1 MQRIN
6 VGLGERTYP
15 IYIGS
20 GLEGGRLVRE
30 ALPKVRDVMVVS
42 NDTVAPL
49 YMAGLRAALEQQGF
63 RTDECILK
71 DGEEYKTSE
80 SWMQII
86 TALLEKGFSR
96 DGALIALGGGVVGDI
111 AGFAAACYQRGI
123 AYIQYPTTLLAMVD
137 SSVGGK
143 TAINHPLG
151 KNMIGAFYQPKAV
164 LADIACLKSLPERQL
179 AAGMGEVVKT
189 GIIYDSVFFAKLEE
203 CCDRVFSGDAETLE
217 YIVRRCCE
225 IKAEVVSQD
234 EHEHGLRAILNLGHT
249 FGHAVEAYLGYGT
262 WLHGEAVG
270 LGMVMAAE
278 LAVKRELLSEEERDR
293 IVSLIRRCRL
303 PVTIPAAMQGRDFL
317 KLMRHDK
324 KVRRGVIRYV
334 LPEGLGMA
342 RVIANVGDAEVL
354 ELTEELKV
362 REL

>member
-6 VGLGERTYP
+6 VGLGERSYP

-20 GLEGGRLVRE
+20 GFACGPLVRE
-30 ALPKVRDVMVVS
+30 ALPKVWDVMVVS
-42 NDTVAPL
+42 NDVVAPL
-49 YMAGLRAALEQQGF
+49 YLDRVKAALEKQNF
-63 RTDECILK
+63 KVASCILK

-86 TALLEKGFSR
+86 TALLEQGFSR
-96 DGALIALGGGVVGDI
+96 DGAVIALGGGVVGDI
-111 AGFAAACYQRGI
+111 AGFAAASYQRGI
-123 AYIQYPTTLLAMVD
+123 AYVQYPTTLLAMVD

-164 LADIACLKSLPERQL
+164 LADISVLKTLPQRQL
-179 AAGMGEVVKT
+179 SAGMGEVIKT
-189 GIIYDSVFFAKLEE
+189 AIIYDASFFSMLEE
-203 CCDRVFSGDAETLE
+203 NCDKVFAGDEEILAQ
-217 YIVRRCCE
+217 IVRHCCE

-234 EHEHGLRAILNLGHT
+234 EREHGLRAILNLGHT

-278 LAVKRELLSEEERDR
+278 LAVKRELISDAERDR
-293 IVSLIRRCRL
+293 IVALIRHCRL
-303 PVTIPAAMQGRDFL
+303 PIAIPAAMQGKDFL
-317 KLMRHDK
+317 SLMRHDK
-324 KVRRGVIRYV
+324 KVRHGTIRYV

-342 RVIANVGDAEVL
+342 RVCANVGDAEVL
-354 ELTEELKV
+354 ELVGELKA